1 MSRFALLL
9 VLLVAGCANYPR
21 DPAGTLDRIR
31 AERVFRVGIIAGDMP
46 AAERAKVQAYLAA
59 VSGETGAR
67 PQLSTGA
74 AEPLLLRLKQGAL
87 DLVVGP
93 LAADSPWLDDVSII
107 EPLAERREGEETVAL
122 SPIARNGENA
132 WIMLLE
138 RAARDE

>member
-1 MSRFALLL
+1 MSR
-9 VLLVAGCANYPR
+9 
-21 DPAGTLDRIR
+21 
-31 AERVFRVGIIAGDMP
+31 
-46 AAERAKVQAYLAA
+46 
-59 VSGETGAR
+59 ETGAR
-67 PQLSTGA
+67 PELSTGA

-107 EPLAERREGEETVAL
+107 EPLAERREGEEVVEL